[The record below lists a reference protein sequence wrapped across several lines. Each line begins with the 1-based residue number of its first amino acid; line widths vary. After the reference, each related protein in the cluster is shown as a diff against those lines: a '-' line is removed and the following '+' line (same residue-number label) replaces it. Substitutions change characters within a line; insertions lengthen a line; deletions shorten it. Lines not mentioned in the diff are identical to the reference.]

1 MLPRWPGA
9 ADAIRSTWTARV
21 HRAAR
26 RRGGGVAGRGSG
38 AAASDAGD
46 WISPQYHS
54 HAACAPRGGTPQKG
68 GQGGGGAQQPAMPV
82 IGFLRSTTAAPFAHL
97 VVELGKGLSEE
108 GFVEGRLRSTR
119 RNPPAKRGCIPV
131 STNTKPTRRP
141 TRMAV

>member
-1 MLPRWPGA
+1 MLANRLCCHAGQGQRMQF
-9 ADAIRSTWTARV
+9 DRLG
-21 HRAAR
+21 R
-26 RRGGGVAGRGSG
+26 REFIALLGG
-38 AAASDAGD
+38 AAAA
-46 WISPQYHS
+46 WPV
-54 HAACAPRGGTPQKG
+54 AAR
-68 GQGGGGAQQPAMPV
+68 AQQPAMPV